1 MPVYIEIAQ
10 SNGGQ
15 VATASGSSNGTTS
28 VVLANSSLL
37 PSSGK
42 VVFKDSNGNL
52 QKLTFT
58 ANNTSTNT
66 LTIDASTWLA
76 TGNLDHP
83 EKLYEDTYHPAMS
96 TAPMTERLIAE

>member
-1 MPVYIEIAQ
+1 MTVYIEIAQ

-76 TGNLDHP
+76 TGNLEHP
-83 EKLYEDTYHPAMS
+83 AKLYEDSYNPAMENIVI
-96 TAPMTERLIAE
+96 TERVIAD

>member
-1 MPVYIEIAQ
+1 MPLYIEIAQ

-15 VATASGSSNGTTS
+15 VVTASSSSNGTTS
-28 VVLANSSLL
+28 VVLADSSLL

-58 ANNTSTNT
+58 ANNTSTNK

-76 TGNLDHP
+76 TGNLEHP
-83 EKLYEDTYHPAMS
+83 AKLYEDSYHPAMENI
-96 TAPMTERLIAE
+96 AITERVITD